1 MNTQNCSDIAISN
14 LIVIGL
20 SHKTAPVETRE
31 LLCLPESQVKAF
43 YDRLSDAGICESVYV
58 STCNRVEVYM
68 VAHDRESAVETI
80 KKLMEFYTR
89 LSHESFMSSVYT
101 FYGYDAA
108 RHLFSVTSSLDSM
121 VIGENEIT
129 GQVKE
134 SYRRACEYKSTG
146 VILNKL
152 FHRAFA
158 AAKRVKAETEISKNP
173 LSMASIAVDK
183 SKDIFPDLSARS
195 ALLIGAG
202 EMGELILKYLVKEQL
217 QKIIIANRTIENAQR
232 ICREINYEAIII
244 PLVKVDKAL
253 SEVDIV
259 ISSVTAPHHIINERD
274 TRELMFERN
283 NKPLVII
290 DIAVPRNVE
299 PSVKDIDGVYL
310 YNVDSLREIAERNKK
325 QREIE
330 LEKAKNIVEEEISSF
345 ELWFDE
351 YTLAPTIAAL
361 KNSFESI
368 RHNELKKF
376 RNKKM
381 KHFSDEDFALVV
393 ELTEAIMNKTLH
405 NPIMNLKKM
414 KGCSDEKGVQE
425 NVKFLEDIFN
435 KC

>member
-183 SKDIFPDLSARS
+183 SKEIFPDLSARS

-232 ICREINYEAIII
+232 ICREINYEALII

-381 KHFSDEDFALVV
+381 KHFSDEDFTLVV

-405 NPIMNLKKM
+405 NPIVNLKKM